1 VYQKILCPI
10 DGSKAAQRSLR
21 EAARLASSLDAELLV
36 LHIVDNSGFLVLPP
50 QGSPVYGYM
59 QDEGKN
65 ILKKAVKSAQK
76 ECGNVRSKLAEIRK
90 GRVAKEIVATARQSR
105 ADLIIMGTN
114 GRRGLASL
122 VLGSDA
128 AAVVATSPVPVL
140 LVK

>member
-1 VYQKILCPI
+1 MYKKILCPV
-10 DGSKAAQRSLR
+10 DGSKVAQHSLR
-21 EAARLASSLDAELLV
+21 EAARLAALLDASLTV
-36 LHIVDNSGFLVLPP
+36 LHVIDNSDFLVLPP

-65 ILKKAVKSAQK
+65 ILKKAVKAARK
-76 ECGNVRSKLAEIRK
+76 ECGNVEPELLEIRK
-90 GRVAKEIVATARQSR
+90 GRVATAIVATAKSSR
-105 ADLIIMGTN
+105 ADLIVMGTH

-128 AAVVATSPVPVL
+128 AAVVAASPMPVL